1 MPNRNNPITRGAASG
16 GSTNLS
22 YTASPTQGLV
32 NSDTGTDAT
41 IPLADGTNAGLITPA
56 EKTKLGNTTGTNTGD
71 QDLSVK
77 ENTITAGTTAQYFR
91 GDKTFQTLN
100 AAAVGLANVNNTTD
114 ALKPVSTATQTALNL
129 KENSISATTNVDFW
143 SGAKTFLNFAT
154 TVRAAILTGLTLA
167 TNEAILATDTVLV
180 AFGKL
185 QAQITSIITPG
196 VWVAPSLL
204 NSWVNFGS
212 GFATAGYY
220 RDASGVVRIKGLIF
234 SGIIT
239 AGTILFTLPVGSR
252 PAEDSIFVAVSS
264 GGVIAEVRVLINGNV
279 TIHAGNNT
287 WLSLQTVTFRVT

>member
-77 ENTITAGTTAQYFR
+77 ENTITAGSTAQYFR

-129 KENSISATTNVDFW
+129 KENSITATTNVDFW

-154 TVRAAILTGLTLA
+154 TVRAVVLTGLSLV
-167 TNEAILATDTVLV
+167 TNSAILATDTVLV

-185 QAQITSIITPG
+185 QAQITGIISPE
-196 VWVAPSLL
+196 VWVAPTLL
-204 NSWVNFGS
+204 NSWINFGA
-212 GFATAGYY
+212 GFAVAGYY
-220 RDASGVVRIKGLIF
+220 KDGSGIVRLKGLIG
-234 SGIIT
+234 SGTTTVGT
-239 AGTILFTLPVGSR
+239 ALFTLPVGYR
-252 PAEDSIFVAVSS
+252 PSEAMIFVANS
-264 GGVIAEVRVLINGNV
+264 GGTIAEVRVETNGNV
-279 TIHAGNNT
+279 AIHIGTNT
-287 WLSLQTVTFRVT
+287 FLSLQTVAFRV